1 MRVLVQRVLE
11 AQVKVDG
18 EVKGKIKKGILCFV
32 GFAKDDNEDKCRKL
46 ASKIRNLRIFEDQEG
61 KTNLSSK
68 EVNGEILVISQFT
81 LYADTTRGN
90 RPGFENAAKGDFAR
104 NLYEM
109 FLKCCTEEF
118 GNIQKGIFGA
128 DMKVS
133 LINDGPFT
141 VILEL

>member
-11 AQVKVDG
+11 AQVKVDD
-18 EVKGKIKKGILCFV
+18 EVKGKIKKGLLCFV
-32 GFAKDDNEDKCRKL
+32 GFTKDDTEEKCRKL
-46 ASKIRNLRIFEDQEG
+46 ASKIRKLRIFEDNEG
-61 KTNLSSK
+61 KTNLSSLDVDGK
-68 EVNGEILVISQFT
+68 ILVISQFT

-104 NLYEM
+104 NLYEV
-109 FLKCCTEEF
+109 FLKYCREEF
-118 GNIQKGIFGA
+118 GEVGEGVFGA

-141 VILEL
+141 VMLEL